1 MYNARGRRRFKQCPV
16 ICDSDSDSSI
26 DSCSSS
32 IAEDTKYIEYG
43 VRDDGQKA

>member
-16 ICDSDSDSSI
+16 VCNFDSDSST
-26 DSCSSS
+26 DSRSSS
-32 IAEDTKYIEYG
+32 VTEDTKHIEYG